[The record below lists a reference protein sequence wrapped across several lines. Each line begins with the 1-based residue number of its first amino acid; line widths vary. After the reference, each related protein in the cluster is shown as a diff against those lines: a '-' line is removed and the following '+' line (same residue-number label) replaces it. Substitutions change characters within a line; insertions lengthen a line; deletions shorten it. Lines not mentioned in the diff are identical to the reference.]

1 MNTSPRLHAAATNP
15 RMRRLLL
22 RFAGIAGA
30 DLVSQG
36 VRILVV
42 AWPLDATSASLL
54 VAEIARNSIP
64 LAAGVAVALDLFES
78 SAGRWS
84 VHLRWLAMTT
94 AIVTVGA
101 TTSAFMS
108 SNVAVRLGLAESG
121 QSLALHTLWHNVS
134 VALLAVAYLTRRR
147 ESTEAEQR
155 RRLQVSRLE
164 HVRRRLA
171 MVSSQAAQSRLD
183 PQMLFDCLSRA
194 REVYPNDLDR
204 GDAMVERL
212 TNYLRLTLSLG
223 SSETSTLGREASL
236 AAARFDVDRRD
247 VDPPFIVAIDPALE
261 SHDFPP
267 DLLALLTQRWMAS
280 APAGQPRSL
289 QLATVA
295 GSGSLRLS
303 LRGSCRPPSEAVA
316 QCEQQIA
323 KIGGGFVRY
332 VDSDPTHLEL
342 EIAHVD

>member
-1 MNTSPRLHAAATNP
+1 MNPTSCLHPTATNP
-15 RMRRLLL
+15 RVRRLLL
-22 RFAGIAGA
+22 RIAGIAGA

-42 AWPLDATSASLL
+42 AWPLDATTTGRLL
-54 VAEIARNSIP
+54 VDIGRNSIA
-64 LAAGVAVALDLFES
+64 LAAGVAVALDLFER
-78 SAGRWS
+78 SADRWNAPG
-84 VHLRWLAMTT
+84 RWLAL
-94 AIVTVGA
+94 AIAILAVVA
-101 TTSAFMS
+101 TTSAIPS
-108 SNVAVRLGLAESG
+108 AQVAVRLGLAESG
-121 QSLALHTLWHNVS
+121 RSLALHTLWNNLS

-155 RRLQVSRLE
+155 RRLQASRLE
-164 HVRRRLA
+164 HARRRLA
-171 MVSSQAAQSRLD
+171 LVSSQAAQSRLD

-194 REVYPNDLDR
+194 RDIYPNDLDR
-204 GDAMVERL
+204 GDALVERL
-212 TNYLRLTLSLG
+212 TNYLRLTLSVG

-247 VDPPFIVAIDPALE
+247 VDSPFIVAIDPALE

-280 APAGQPRSL
+280 APADRPRSL

-295 GSGSLRLS
+295 GGGSLRLS
-303 LRGSCRPPSEAVA
+303 LRGSCPPPSEAIA
-316 QCEQQIA
+316 QCERQIA
-323 KIGGGFVRY
+323 RVGGGFVRY
-332 VDSDPTHLEL
+332 ADSDPAHLEL